1 MNIEIANRLVNLRKQ
16 SGLSQEQLAEKI
28 GVSRQAVSKWE
39 RSEASP
45 DTDNIIL
52 LARLYNISLDELLKT
67 EDEIPTESVEANAEE
82 INDEPE
88 ASGFDSMGEEAG
100 ENAEENASEN
110 TSEYD
115 ENYYNFGDGED
126 KVHIGLDGIHV
137 SSKNGD
143 EVHVGW
149 GGIHVNENKGDK
161 VDIDHRGIHV
171 NEHGG
176 DSVSVDENG
185 VFVNG
190 EKKDIGQTIKS
201 HVKIVA
207 PVVFIAFTCFICL
220 GAFYNGWAWSWLCL
234 LGIPVVT
241 GLLEAI
247 IKRDIRKLDA
257 PVVFGCTIAF
267 FYLGFFCNGW
277 TTSWLAFLLIPVLC
291 SLFEVIR
298 KGHIKHFCYPAFV
311 AFIFLFFGM
320 NMGLWHPIWVVF
332 LTIPLFYWLVNIIPD
347 KNARN
352 DDNCCCKCVNCSC
365 ENENK

>member
-52 LARLYNISLDELLKT
+52 LARLYNISLDELLST
-67 EDEIPTESVEANAEE
+67 EDEIPTGNSEE
-82 INDEPE
+82 IKEEPE
-88 ASGFDSMGEEAG
+88 ASGFDS
-100 ENAEENASEN
+100 AEETAEKAEDNTSEN
-110 TSEYD
+110 TSGYD
-115 ENYYNFGDGED
+115 ENYYNYEDGED

-149 GGIHVNENKGDK
+149 GGIHVNEHKGDK

-171 NEHGG
+171 NEYGG
-176 DSVSVDENG
+176 DNVSVDENG

-190 EKKDIGQTIKS
+190 EKKDIGKCVKS

-220 GAFYNGWAWSWLCL
+220 GAFYNGWGWSWLCL
-234 LGIPVVT
+234 LGIPVLV
-241 GLLEAI
+241 GIVESI
-247 IKRDIRKLDA
+247 VKRDIGELGA
-257 PVVFGCTIAF
+257 PIVFGCTIVF
-267 FYLGFFCNGW
+267 FYYGFFHDLWGIGW
-277 TTSWLAFLLIPVLC
+277 TVFLLIPVLC
-291 SLFEVIR
+291 SVLDVI
-298 KGHIKHFCYPAFV
+298 KKKHIKHFCYPVFV
-311 AFIFLFFGM
+311 AYIFLLFGLIS
-320 NMGLWHPIWVVF
+320 NLWHPLWVVF
-332 LTIPLFYWLVNIIPD
+332 LTIPLFYWLVNLIPD
-347 KNARN
+347 RN
-352 DDNCCCKCVNCSC
+352 SRDEDNGCGSYVDCSC
-365 ENENK
+365 DNGQD

>member
-67 EDEIPTESVEANAEE
+67 EDEIPTDNSEDTEE
-82 INDEPE
+82 EPE
-88 ASGFDSMGEEAG
+88 ASGFDSA
-100 ENAEENASEN
+100 AEENTENISEN
-110 TSEYD
+110 TEDNGSEGAREQD
-115 ENYYNFGDGED
+115 DNYYNFGDSED

-137 SSKNGD
+137 SSRNGD

-149 GGIHVNENKGDK
+149 GGIHVNEHKGDK

-171 NEHGG
+171 NEYGG
-176 DSVSVDENG
+176 DSVSVDEKG

-190 EKKDIGQTIKS
+190 EKKDIGRCIKK
-201 HVKIVA
+201 HAGIVA
-207 PVVFIAFTCFICL
+207 PVVFIAFTCFICF
-220 GAFYNGWAWSWLCL
+220 GAFCNGWAWSWICL
-234 LGIPVVT
+234 LGIPVVV
-241 GLLEAI
+241 GIVEAI
-247 IKRDIRKLDA
+247 VQKDIRKLDA
-257 PVVFGCTIAF
+257 PVVFGCTIEF
-267 FYLGFFCNGW
+267 FVLGFFCNGW
-277 TTSWLAFLLIPVLC
+277 ATSWLAFLLIPVIC

-298 KGHIKHFCYPAFV
+298 KGHLKHFCYPVFI

-320 NMGLWHPIWVVF
+320 NMNLWHPTWVIF
-332 LTIPLFYWLVNIIPD
+332 LTVPLFYWLVSIIPD
-347 KNARN
+347 KHDKTEDVDCNSFV
-352 DDNCCCKCVNCSC
+352 DCSC
-365 ENENK
+365 DNGQD

>member
-52 LARLYNISLDELLKT
+52 LARLYNVSLDELLKT
-67 EDEIPTESVEANAEE
+67 DDEIPTGETSPSEE
-82 INDEPE
+82 TEEPE
-88 ASGFDSMGEEAG
+88 ASGFDGGEDAAQKE
-100 ENAEENASEN
+100 EENKAS
-110 TSEYD
+110 SEYD
-115 ENYYNFGDGED
+115 DNYYNYGDGED

-149 GGIHVNENKGDK
+149 GGIHVNEHKGDK

-171 NEHGG
+171 NEYGG

-190 EKKDIGQTIKS
+190 EKKDIGKCVKS

-220 GAFYNGWAWSWLCL
+220 GAFYNGWGWSWLCL
-234 LGIPVVT
+234 LGIPVLT
-241 GLLEAI
+241 GIVESI
-247 IKRDIRKLDA
+247 VKRDIRKLDA
-257 PVVFGCTIAF
+257 PIVFGCTIAF
-267 FYLGFFCNGW
+267 FCLGFFCGGW
-277 TTSWLAFLLIPVLC
+277 ATSWLAFLLIPVLC
-291 SLFEVIR
+291 SLIEVIR
-298 KGHIKHFCYPAFV
+298 KGQIKHFCYPVFV
-311 AFIFLFFGM
+311 TFIFLFCGM
-320 NMGLWHPIWVVF
+320 NMGLWHPMWVVF
-332 LTIPLFYWLVNIIPD
+332 LTIPLFYWLVGLIPD
-347 KNARN
+347 KH
-352 DDNCCCKCVNCSC
+352 DKKEDGDCNCFVDCSC
-365 ENENK
+365 DNGQD